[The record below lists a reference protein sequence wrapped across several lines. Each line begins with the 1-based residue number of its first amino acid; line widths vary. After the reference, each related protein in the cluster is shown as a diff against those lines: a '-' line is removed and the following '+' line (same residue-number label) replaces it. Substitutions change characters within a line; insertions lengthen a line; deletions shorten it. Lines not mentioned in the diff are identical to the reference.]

1 MRIDPVVIIVSPMQA
16 TAYSLCANA
25 YSLVGPYMKYPAG
38 KES

>member
-16 TAYSLCANA
+16 TAYSLRASA
-25 YSLVGPYMKYPAG
+25 YSLVGRYMKYSAG